1 MSRRPVSITAGAT
14 IAFVAALAVAAALLL
29 ALLPMRNNAV
39 IERLETR
46 SLVARAE
53 MIAQHLQRDEAGHWR
68 LDLPQD
74 VAAAFSIVY
83 GRASYAIVTAEGD
96 FLMGAG
102 TSAPLAIPGPSLHG
116 FTLERN
122 GRALQGVALPA
133 TVEGQALS
141 IQVAEDLRH
150 PDVLLDDAAEGL
162 TQDVARLVLPVFLA
176 LSAILLLALRRVRRP
191 LRMLAARAEA
201 LSPARPGER
210 LPEEDVPVELLP
222 LVRRL
227 NGLLER
233 VEAAQA
239 EQRGFV
245 ADAAH
250 ELRTPLAVL
259 QAHLD
264 LLRDREAAAALGQD
278 LWVLERMVGQLLAIA
293 ELDDLALNA
302 AVPVDLRALVRDVAA
317 LLRPLAEAR
326 DVTIAFD
333 MPQAPVMLPAQEE
346 ALAQALANLLENA
359 IGHAPGG
366 STVGVALRQD
376 ATTCVLEVRDSGPG
390 VPEHER
396 KLIFRRFWRAR
407 RRQDSR
413 RRGVGLGLAI
423 VQRAAEIHGGAVAV
437 EAAPGGGALFSLRL
451 PRQPRALTATWPQG
465 SIET

>member
-1 MSRRPVSITAGAT
+1 MTRRPVSITAGAT
-14 IAFVAALAVAAALLL
+14 LAFLASLAVAAALLL

-39 IERLETR
+39 IQRLETR

-53 MIAQHLQRDEAGHWR
+53 MIAQHLQQDESGNWR
-68 LDLPQD
+68 LELPQE

-102 TSAPLAIPGPSLHG
+102 AAAPLAIPAPTLQG

-122 GRALQGVALPA
+122 GRELQGVALPA
-133 TVEGQALS
+133 TVDGKQLS

-150 PDVLLDDAAEGL
+150 PDVLLDDAADGL
-162 TQDVARLVLPVFLA
+162 TRDIAWLVLPVFLA
-176 LSAILLLALRRVRRP
+176 LSAILMLALRRVRKP
-191 LRMLAARAEA
+191 LRMLAARAEN

-227 NGLLER
+227 NGLLDR

-259 QAHLD
+259 QAHMD

-293 ELDDLALNA
+293 ELDDVALAPA
-302 AVPVDLRALVRDVAA
+302 GPVDLRQLAHDVAA
-317 LLRPLAEAR
+317 LLRPLA
-326 DVTIAFD
+326 
-333 MPQAPVMLPAQEE
+333 
-346 ALAQALANLLENA
+346 
-359 IGHAPGG
+359 
-366 STVGVALRQD
+366 
-376 ATTCVLEVRDSGPG
+376 
-390 VPEHER
+390 
-396 KLIFRRFWRAR
+396 
-407 RRQDSR
+407 
-413 RRGVGLGLAI
+413 
-423 VQRAAEIHGGAVAV
+423 
-437 EAAPGGGALFSLRL
+437 
-451 PRQPRALTATWPQG
+451 
-465 SIET
+465 

>member
-1 MSRRPVSITAGAT
+1 MSRRPVSITAGT
-14 IAFVAALAVAAALLL
+14 SLAFLAALTVAAALLL

-46 SLVARAE
+46 SLVARAG
-53 MIAQHLQRDEAGHWR
+53 MIAQHLHRDEAGQWR
-68 LDLPQD
+68 LELPQE

-83 GRASYAIVTAEGD
+83 GRASYAIVTADGD
-96 FLMGAG
+96 FVMGAG
-102 TSAPLAIPGPSLHG
+102 TSAPLAIPKPEFQG
-116 FTLERN
+116 FTLERT
-122 GRALQGVALPA
+122 GRTLQGVALP
-133 TVEGQALS
+133 VQVDGEELS

-162 TQDVARLVLPVFLA
+162 TSDVVWLVLPVFLA
-176 LSAILLLALRRVRRP
+176 LSAILLLALRRVRQP
-191 LRMLAARAEA
+191 LWMLAARAES

-210 LPEEDVPVELLP
+210 LPEDDVPVELLP

-259 QAHLD
+259 QAHMD
-264 LLRDREAAAALGQD
+264 LLRDREAAAALSQD
-278 LWVLERMVGQLLAIA
+278 LWVLERMVNQLLAIA
-293 ELDDLALNA
+293 ELDGLSMSDAEPA
-302 AVPVDLRALVRDVAA
+302 DLRGLARDVAA
-317 LLRPLAEAR
+317 LLRPLAAAR
-326 DVTIAFD
+326 DVALVLD
-333 MPQAPVMLPAQEE
+333 LPEDPLVMPVKEE
-346 ALAQALANLLENA
+346 ALAQAIANLLENA

-366 STVGVALRQD
+366 STVRLSLRRD
-376 ATTCVLEVRDSGPG
+376 AGACVLSVRDAGPG

-423 VQRAAEIHGGAVAV
+423 VQRAAEVHGGGVTV
-437 EAAPGGGALFSLRL
+437 GEAPGGGALFSLRIPCPAVL
-451 PRQPRALTATWPQG
+451 PVTSR
-465 SIET
+465 IET